1 MDDVGLGVGVL
12 LHVLPVARRQV
23 PFGLGVEVPV
33 GALFKRIV
41 EIPGFSSGSYLQ
53 FLTPGVLVM
62 TALFSSGW
70 SGMGFIEDI
79 DRGIMDRFLVSPV
92 RRAGL
97 TVGSLAYQGI
107 TTVIQSVIMI
117 ALAVAVGARFPG
129 GVAGGAVAIGA
140 AVLLAVA
147 FASLSN
153 ALGLLMRQR
162 ESLIAAVQFVVL
174 PLSFLSSAF
183 LQQNLAP
190 SWIQHVARYNPV
202 NWAVEAGRVALGAS
216 ADWGLVGWRM
226 GLLAAFAVACAWVA
240 PAPSAPTSARSERR
254 FARHGG
260 PPDVGGPPSRVKSS
274 WAGSR
279 LPTAG
284 ERAAKTGRRPWTTAM
299 RWWCATP
306 PRRSATRPG
315 WGTGSP
321 APSTTRGRAT
331 RWS

>member
-226 GLLAAFAVACAWVA
+226 GPLAAFAVACAWVG
-240 PAPSAPTSARSERR
+240 TSAFRAYQRS
-254 FARHGG
+254 
-260 PPDVGGPPSRVKSS
+260 V
-274 WAGSR
+274 
-279 LPTAG
+279 
-284 ERAAKTGRRPWTTAM
+284 
-299 RWWCATP
+299 
-306 PRRSATRPG
+306 
-315 WGTGSP
+315 
-321 APSTTRGRAT
+321 
-331 RWS
+331 